1 MKVYNCW
8 GFSKMNQETKD
19 KLKIAAS
26 NGLKFEFQASQSN
39 LAEYIHMID
48 IVGSHDKSK
57 IEIFDYE

>member
-1 MKVYNCW
+1 MKVYNSW

-39 LAEYIHMID
+39 FAEYIHMLD
-48 IVGSHDKSK
+48 IVGSHYKSK